1 MNDNFIK
8 KQLINIIE
16 KSDFTELHLSVESE
30 NEIIL
35 KKFKTFL
42 SFMTIM
48 ILCALKKQLIFLKV
62 MDLIVVIVMILDNNI
77 KNSVG

>member
-35 KKFKTFL
+35 KK
-42 SFMTIM
+42 IQN
-48 ILCALKKQLIFLKV
+48 ILKSY
-62 MDLIVVIVMILDNNI
+62 DNNDFMCI
-77 KNSVG
+77 EEIVDILESYGFDCGNCHDFG